1 VNKQFIGVLIVVVT
15 AVFGAFWFS
24 QNKSTTTTNGTVQAT
39 NHTQGAGSKGV
50 TLIEYGDF
58 QCPACGFHY
67 PMLKQVKAKYG
78 DQIKFQFRHFPLQQ
92 LHPNAM
98 AAHRAAEAAHL
109 QGKFWEMHDI
119 LYERQNS
126 WTRSTTASKV
136 FESYAE
142 ELGLDLVKF
151 RQDAASELVSGTI
164 NADIK
169 EGQAIKATS
178 TPTLVLNGKKQA
190 ENPNDV
196 EAYFKLIDEAIA
208 EQAATS
214 GTGE

>member
-164 NADIK
+164 NA
-169 EGQAIKATS
+169 
-178 TPTLVLNGKKQA
+178 